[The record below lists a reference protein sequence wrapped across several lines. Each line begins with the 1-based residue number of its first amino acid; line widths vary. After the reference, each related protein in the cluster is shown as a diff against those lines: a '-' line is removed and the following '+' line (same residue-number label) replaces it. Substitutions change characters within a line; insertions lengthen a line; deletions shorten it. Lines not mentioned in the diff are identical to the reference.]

1 MKGFLPAALAIVGTS
16 VLYMYSGYDD
26 ATGLRASSFPSR
38 QLRLNSSFTDP
49 KNVMVKQEMD
59 PAASG
64 EIFDGEF
71 GGRNRGSS
79 RGRVSPPYL

>member
-26 ATGLRASSFPSR
+26 ATATGLRASSFPDR

-64 EIFDGEF
+64 ENSGE
-71 GGRNRGSS
+71 RRDI
-79 RGRVSPPYL
+79 